1 MNETRA
7 LDEPLS
13 DAELDELEG
22 FLASDAVPEDCM
34 DLEMLD
40 GFLAAIVSGPE
51 TIQPSE
57 WLPQVWSDG
66 GRSATPAYGNS
77 GDAQRI
83 MALILRH
90 MVGIQRTLAE
100 SPTRFKPL
108 LYLPEEKKSDD
119 RQPPEGT
126 AWCEGYMAGVK
137 LRDEAW
143 QPLYDAEDAR
153 DWIFPIEALAF
164 GDQDPEFAE
173 WIDDKEKRASLV
185 EELAVASGA
194 HLSLLAG
201 AQDDAVARHRR
212 AAHAVGCGAQVARA
226 PALNVADR
234 HQGARL
240 SPGFLLTLGVD
251 AELLTGITRACA
263 AQSGATSERNCT
275 VGSSPISSVTCAAR
289 ASGDTGWSVIAI
301 TLARCLRARSA
312 ASITSGV

>member
-1 MNETRA
+1 MSETRA
-7 LDEPLS
+7 LDEPLT

-51 TIQPSE
+51 SVQPSE
-57 WLPQVWSDG
+57 WLPQVGSDG

-77 GDAQRI
+77 AEAQRI

-108 LYLPEEKKSDD
+108 LYLAEQERPKGDKS
-119 RQPPEGT
+119 PGEAT

-173 WIDDKEKRASLV
+173 WIDDKDKRASLV
-185 EELAVASGA
+185 EELAVASVLIYRFWQA
-194 HLSLLAG
+194 
-201 AQDDAVARHRR
+201 RR
-212 AAHAVGCGAQVARA
+212 APQSRGAAGRRTMT
-226 PALNVADR
+226 D
-234 HQGARL
+234 
-240 SPGFLLTLGVD
+240 
-251 AELLTGITRACA
+251 
-263 AQSGATSERNCT
+263 
-275 VGSSPISSVTCAAR
+275 AAR
-289 ASGDTGWSVIAI
+289 KSRER
-301 TLARCLRARSA
+301 LH
-312 ASITSGV
+312 